1 MKILYITPR
10 YSPAFGGIE
19 RHVEALATRI
29 RAQGHDVRIV
39 TQSTRPPYGAAM
51 VAGVPVFR
59 TRAINRS
66 EAYGIPPGLFA
77 YVARRASAF
86 DIVHGHGYHGLPA
99 LATLLS
105 RRTPTVFT
113 PHYHG
118 DGHTVFAQLLH
129 VSYRPLGHGVFR
141 HARAV
146 ICVSDS
152 ERSLVERDV
161 PAVADRISVIPN
173 GVDLNEIRA
182 ATPATDAGPYIVA
195 GGRLEAY
202 KRLDVLVRATAELPS
217 EWRLIVTGDGP
228 ERGRLAAGGAELL
241 GDRFALLGRVDD
253 DRLRSLLR
261 GAAIVSSVSLHE
273 AYGMFLVE
281 GFAAGAAVIA
291 SDIPAHREVVEGR
304 ESATLLPTSADP
316 GAIASAILRLAAS
329 GRPDDA
335 PPSMLDWDEV
345 STRTAALYESVLDRE
360 ERA

>member
-10 YSPAFGGIE
+10 YAPAFGGME

-29 RAQGHDVRIV
+29 RAQGHDVHVV
-39 TQSTRPPYGAAM
+39 TQSTRPPYGPAT
-51 VAGVPVFR
+51 VAGVPVYR

-77 YVARRASAF
+77 YVARRSGGYDVIHA
-86 DIVHGHGYHGLPA
+86 HGYHGVPA
-99 LATLLS
+99 LASLLG

-118 DGHTVFAQLLH
+118 DGHTVFARLMH

-152 ERSLVERDV
+152 ERTLVERDV

-182 ATPATDAGPYIVA
+182 AAPATDPGPYILA

-202 KRLDVLVRATAELPS
+202 KRLDLLVRATAALPS

-228 ERGRLAAGGAELL
+228 ERSHLQELGAGLL
-241 GDRFALLGRVDD
+241 GDRLVLAGRVAD

-261 GAAIVSSVSLHE
+261 GAAIVASVSLHE

-281 GFAAGAAVIA
+281 GLAAGAAVIA
-291 SDIPAHREVVEGR
+291 SDIPAHREVVEDR
-304 ESATLLPTSADP
+304 AAATLLPVSADP
-316 GAIASAILRLAAS
+316 AAIAAAILARAAG
-329 GRPDDA
+329 GRPDAA

-345 STRTAALYESVLDRE
+345 STRTAALYESVLDRGA
-360 ERA
+360 RA